1 MRAGT
6 SSPGPNV
13 VGVSLEAQV
22 EDALARTRLANE
34 RTYLA
39 WWRSGLTALAVSF
52 GAGKLVP
59 ELSGGA
65 AWPFQLLGGA
75 FGALGIAFVLFA
87 YLRGRAVE
95 QALAEGRYSALPDR
109 LALVLCVCGV
119 LLGAATVLLVFVEG

>member
-1 MRAGT
+1 MAD
-6 SSPGPNV
+6 
-13 VGVSLEAQV
+13 EAQV

-59 ELSGGA
+59 ELAGGA
-65 AWPFQLLGGA
+65 AWPFQLLGAA
-75 FGALGIAFVLFA
+75 FGVLGVAFVVFG

-95 QALAEGRYSALPDR
+95 EALARGGFAPLSDR
-109 LALVLCVCGV
+109 VSLALTAAGV